1 MALIAPLSI
10 LNRVLSYPYQN
21 HVEKGNGQSWMVR
34 IIRWGE
40 KGTKSDFLGP
50 QIRRFRKKLEK
61 Y

>member
-1 MALIAPLSI
+1 M
-10 LNRVLSYPYQN
+10 
-21 HVEKGNGQSWMVR
+21 EKGKGQSWMVR

-50 QIRRFRKKLEK
+50 QIRRFRKNLEK